1 VCGASFVGGE
11 SARQLVD
18 ALVAADMRGSG
29 PHDRVCDR
37 ERSRSLGSSVARW
50 LLVAV
55 SRVAPRVFAPVRSP
69 RRAAEGGGYFIVASA
84 QQ

>member
-1 VCGASFVGGE
+1 VRASFVGGE

-18 ALVAADMRGSG
+18 ALVAADMRGSR

-37 ERSRSLGSSVARW
+37 EQSRPLESSIARW

-55 SRVAPRVFAPVRSP
+55 PRVAPRVYAGALSSP
-69 RRAAEGGGYFIVASA
+69 RPLRRAGYFIVASA